1 MMEVKEILRNYLK
14 EEFEIEDDPDFTDD
28 AHLFD
33 MGFLDSLGATQVILF
48 IEEEFN
54 IEITQKDLILHP
66 MNTVDE
72 ITLVIEEKLN

>member
-1 MMEVKEILRNYLK
+1 MDVKEILRDFIR
-14 EEFEIEDDPDFTDD
+14 EEFNINDDPDFTDD

-33 MGFLDSLGATQVILF
+33 MGFIDSLGATQVILF
-48 IEEEFN
+48 IEEKFK

-72 ITLVIEEKLN
+72 IALVIENKLN